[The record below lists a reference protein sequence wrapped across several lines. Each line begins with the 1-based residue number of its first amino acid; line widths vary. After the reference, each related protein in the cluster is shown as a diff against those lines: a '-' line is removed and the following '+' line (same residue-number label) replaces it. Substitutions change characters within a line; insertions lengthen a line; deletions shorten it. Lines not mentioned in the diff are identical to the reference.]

1 MWRHITVSRSWH
13 RKKFRGKADNNK
25 KLIWSHWFGHLN
37 YSLFVAKNA
46 NDKFK
51 KSWRN
56 KHQLISSSCSN
67 KFSQEKRKT
76 IPPNFITESS
86 KRLWRIKR
94 YLQKFVGSANQK
106 DLIMYRETSFSNLRK
121 KTFSEG
127 NSNLPD
133 LELDLDCTDNNCLHV
148 VRVTQLWSEY
158 RAPKAQIHPI
168 TGHLSIYYSVLRS
181 SNVK

>member
-1 MWRHITVSRSWH
+1 M
-13 RKKFRGKADNNK
+13 G
-25 KLIWSHWFGHLN
+25 
-37 YSLFVAKNA
+37 KNA

-148 VRVTQLWSEY
+148 VSVTQLWTEY
-158 RAPKAQIHPI
+158 RAPKVQIHLI
-168 TGHLSIYYSVLRS
+168 IGHLSIWYSNALTIWFVILCCMFSCVCFTLDS
-181 SNVK
+181 SLCSRKKSQSPS